1 MAVTERQ
8 RPPGYA
14 RRVTPRFILLT
25 FVSCVLLFAAI
36 WAATAPKVPVAAPV
50 ADAAP
55 AALYADCDAV
65 RAANAA
71 PLRASQPGYR
81 PALDPNMNGI
91 ACEPV
96 GGAAALDMTSAPDMS
111 SAPADSA
118 PTFASST
125 QQSAPPAEAP
135 PTPPDPNPETPQ
147 IEM

>member
-36 WAATAPKVPVAAPV
+36 WAATAPKLPVAAPV
-50 ADAAP
+50 ADTAP
-55 AALYADCDAV
+55 AVLYADCDAV

-96 GGAAALDMTSAPDMS
+96 GGAPAPDMT

-125 QQSAPPAEAP
+125 QPSAPPAEAP
-135 PTPPDPNPETPQ
+135 PTPPDPNPEKPQ

>member
-36 WAATAPKVPVAAPV
+36 WAATAPKLPVAAPV

-55 AALYADCDAV
+55 AVLYADCDAV

-96 GGAAALDMTSAPDMS
+96 GGDPAPDMT

-125 QQSAPPAEAP
+125 QPSAPPAEAP
-135 PTPPDPNPETPQ
+135 PTPPDPNPEKPQ